1 MQEHGLLG
9 PLFLWRNTLGTY
21 SLLNAAAM
29 GALGAAL
36 VIGTFVSIIVLFVK
50 RLRSRRRRAD
60 GAEDETPELSL
71 VRHAIAG
78 VLLSAPF
85 TPPWITSG
93 MQVQTVTL
101 AFVAAVPAC
110 ALLAR
115 KRDDEPPE
123 RDRIIVAPF
132 AFAAVVLLF
141 VAWLARRLAERG
153 DSGSASEGVSAP
165 TLDAGPLLDAEAL
178 AAQGRYGEAI
188 HLLLLRTFEV
198 LARRLGS
205 RLAPGMTA
213 REAVARLALPG
224 PARPA
229 LADLVEA
236 AETTTFAGLAASE
249 SDYQRCAERFGVLQS
264 ALAGAR
270 G

>member
-1 MQEHGLLG
+1 MIRAALPLLVLLTAPAKEQPDRVQQAMEKAYARADLQQSYPAALDIRSLESAEATLDPIVALLRWFGLG
-9 PLFLWRNTLGTY
+9 GV
-21 SLLNAAAM
+21 AAQLVRLV
-29 GALGAAL
+29 GVGAA
-36 VIGTFVSIIVLFVK
+36 VL
-50 RLRSRRRRAD
+50 
-60 GAEDETPELSL
+60 
-71 VRHAIAG
+71 
-78 VLLSAPF
+78 
-85 TPPWITSG
+85 
-93 MQVQTVTL
+93 
-101 AFVAAVPAC
+101 
-110 ALLAR
+110 
-115 KRDDEPPE
+115 
-123 RDRIIVAPF
+123 
-132 AFAAVVLLF
+132 VVLLF

-153 DSGSASEGVSAP
+153 DSGSASDGVSAP

>member
-1 MQEHGLLG
+1 MIRALPLLVLLAAPARDQPDPVQQAMEKAYARADLQKAFPAALDTKALEPAEAAVDPIVALLRWFGLG
-9 PLFLWRNTLGTY
+9 GV
-21 SLLNAAAM
+21 AAQLVRVV
-29 GALGAAL
+29 GVGAA
-36 VIGTFVSIIVLFVK
+36 VL
-50 RLRSRRRRAD
+50 A
-60 GAEDETPELSL
+60 
-71 VRHAIAG
+71 
-78 VLLSAPF
+78 
-85 TPPWITSG
+85 
-93 MQVQTVTL
+93 
-101 AFVAAVPAC
+101 
-110 ALLAR
+110 
-115 KRDDEPPE
+115 
-123 RDRIIVAPF
+123 
-132 AFAAVVLLF
+132 VLLF

-153 DSGSASEGVSAP
+153 DSGSISEGASAP

-198 LARRLGS
+198 LARRMGS

-213 REAVARLALPG
+213 REAVVRLSLPG

-236 AETTTFAGLAASE
+236 AETTTFAGRAASE
-249 SDYQRCAERFGVLQS
+249 SDYKRCANRFGVLKS